1 VVVDGRELEQATVLG
16 EAHAL
21 DLVALDGGQ
30 EFDVAIMRAVGEV
43 RGVHGWLQGCE
54 EGAGEGV
61 SGRRGLLVLGLELG
75 RWRGGRGPTRRPRAQ
90 ANGMGRGQRGR
101 GD

>member
-21 DLVALDGGQ
+21 DLAALDGGQ
-30 EFDVAIMRAVGEV
+30 EFDVALMRALGEV
-43 RGVHGWLQGCE
+43 RGGHEWLQGCE

-61 SGRRGLLVLGLELG
+61 SGRRGLLVLELW
-75 RWRGGRGPTRRPRAQ
+75 RWRGGRGPTRRSRAQ
-90 ANGMGRGQRGR
+90 ANGLGRGR
-101 GD
+101 GGRGD

>member
-1 VVVDGRELEQATVLG
+1 LEMRGRELEQATILE

-30 EFDVAIMRAVGEV
+30 ELDVALMRALGEV
-43 RGVHGWLQGCE
+43 RGGHRRLQGYE

-61 SGRRGLLVLGLELG
+61 SGRRELLGLELG
-75 RWRGGRGPTRRPRAQ
+75 RWHGGQGPTRRPRAQ
-90 ANGMGRGQRGR
+90 ANGMGRGRRGR